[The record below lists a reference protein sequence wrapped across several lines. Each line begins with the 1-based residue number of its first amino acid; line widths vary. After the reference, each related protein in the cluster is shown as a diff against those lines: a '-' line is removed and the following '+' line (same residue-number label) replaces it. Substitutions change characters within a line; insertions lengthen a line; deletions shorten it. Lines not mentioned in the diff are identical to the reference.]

1 MLELIQK
8 FIDGFTEAEEP
19 TEYIHSRKQLAEAA
33 LMYHVI
39 QVDGIVKQE
48 ERARMVEVLSS
59 HFEMDE
65 EQTAS
70 LAKAAEVEEIEAI
83 DLYKFTSLLKQRL
96 DEEERLTMI
105 ENLWEMVYADGH
117 LHELEDNV
125 LWRISEL
132 IGVDTRARTLL
143 KKLVE
148 TRQAS

>member
-1 MLELIQK
+1 MFDLIKK
-8 FIDGFTEAEEP
+8 FITDFSEAEEP
-19 TEYIHSRKQLAEAA
+19 TEYIHSRKRLAEAA

-39 QVDGIVKQE
+39 AVDGIVKPE
-48 ERARMVEVLSS
+48 ERTRMVEVLSN
-59 HFEMDE
+59 HFDMND

-96 DEEERLTMI
+96 NEEERLTMI
-105 ENLWEMVYADGH
+105 ENLWEMVYADGL

-143 KKLVE
+143 KKLVA
-148 TRQAS
+148 TRQGS

>member
-1 MLELIQK
+1 MFEIFKK
-8 FIDGFTEAEEP
+8 FISDFSEADEP
-19 TEYIHSRKQLAEAA
+19 KAYIHSRKQLAEAA

-39 QVDGIVKQE
+39 AVDGIVKPEEQE
-48 ERARMVEVLSS
+48 RMVEVLSK
-59 HFEMDE
+59 HFEMSE
-65 EQTAS
+65 EETAS
-70 LAKAAEVEEIEAI
+70 LAEAAEIEELEAI
-83 DLYKFTSLLKQRL
+83 DLYKFTSLLKQNL

-105 ENLWEMVYADGH
+105 ENLWEMVFADGY

-148 TRQAS
+148 TRQNA